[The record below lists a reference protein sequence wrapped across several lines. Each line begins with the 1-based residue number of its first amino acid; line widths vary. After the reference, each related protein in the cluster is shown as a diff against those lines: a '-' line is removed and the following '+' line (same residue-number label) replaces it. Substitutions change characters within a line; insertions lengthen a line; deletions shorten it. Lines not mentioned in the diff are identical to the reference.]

1 MRGISELRILQIIM
15 GRLKARLGLPDDADD
30 PLPCDYFQ
38 LIGGTS
44 TGGLIAI
51 MLSRLRMTAV
61 EAAEQYNALAKEIF
75 GPKNKKSWVQDG
87 AFKATTLKK
96 AVERSQTLKLKKIHR
111 WRPGRQ
117 AQDREEWER
126 SNLEDEWRFESQQ
139 QRIGLDESLDMD
151 QDVDPHAR
159 ENIHAESSEARLEE
173 ISNNNTVRID
183 FQQS

>member
-15 GRLKARLGLPDDADD
+15 GRLKARLGLSDDADD

-61 EAAEQYNALAKEIF
+61 EAAEQYNNLAKEIF

-87 AFKATTLKK
+87 TFKATTLQE
-96 AVERSQTLKLKKIHR
+96 AVERLV
-111 WRPGRQ
+111 
-117 AQDREEWER
+117 AQRNRASDSGTQMIPKEYDNAADAKWQV
-126 SNLEDEWRFESQQ
+126 L
-139 QRIGLDESLDMD
+139 
-151 QDVDPHAR
+151 
-159 ENIHAESSEARLEE
+159 
-173 ISNNNTVRID
+173 
-183 FQQS
+183 